1 MSAPNFKTMANFPLI
16 VADDPYCKRCPECG
30 MYNNTDDK
38 ECGEC
43 GASLEEVEAIYDDL
57 AAEDISSE
65 MQAAA
70 ARINEKLDFH
80 KVTVESGYYSGI
92 QFYVEEDFKGFDS
105 LEDMENDD
113 SQYYYGMCRSK
124 MLRKYKTE
132 CNKIRRELH
141 KAREELGLM
150 ELGCIGIFSN
160 GEAIY
165 EKIDPKKGPTLRQA
179 AKMAIAAA

>member
-16 VADDPYCKRCPECG
+16 VADNPHCKRCPECG
-30 MYNNTDDK
+30 TANDPHNSVCD
-38 ECGEC
+38 ECGT
-43 GASLEEVEAIYDDL
+43 SLEGVEEIYDDL
-57 AAEDISSE
+57 AAEDICSE
-65 MQAAA
+65 MQRAAE
-70 ARINEKLDFH
+70 RINKELDFH
-80 KVTVESGYYSGI
+80 KVTVESGYYVGV

-105 LEDMENDD
+105 LEDMENED

-124 MLRKYKTE
+124 MLRKFKTE

-150 ELGCIGIFSN
+150 QLGCIGIFSN